1 MDKLKELLPLLAKR
15 LNDRETDSG
24 SSDDEVDLHIL
35 KRIESIEQNLKAT
48 KPVDYMQRVDQYS
61 DAEFKKRFR
70 YLQNFMPNGYNLP
83 TLVLFLKG
91 IAENF

>member
-61 DAEFKKRFR
+61 DAEFKKKFR
-70 YLQNFMPNGYNLP
+70 YLQKFMPYG
-83 TLVLFLKG
+83 
-91 IAENF
+91 